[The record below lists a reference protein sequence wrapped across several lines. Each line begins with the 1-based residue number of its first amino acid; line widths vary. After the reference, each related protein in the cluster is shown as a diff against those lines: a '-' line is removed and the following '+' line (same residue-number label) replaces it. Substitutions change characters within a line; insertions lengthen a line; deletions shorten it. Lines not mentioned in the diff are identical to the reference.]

1 MAKIYNKIIEK
12 DGKFYQI
19 TATAEVIPDE
29 RPRIDL
35 KKVAALNI
43 NASNAEDI
51 INSLNKDYKPIA
63 KYGEDG
69 FLCTGPGYGGTL
81 KFYSCLAKD
90 VCGNFGGIEKT
101 PGLIKS
107 RGKFLFPDKIYDMI
121 VSGNKPSKQEMI
133 KTATNFLVYTSKFSF
148 TSKQDERYFSNKICG
163 RVAADGFEDCLFYCF
178 TDNSFYL
185 FIHDANEQCRK
196 ISYDEID
203 KASILKLARYVYTYP
218 DEQ

>member
-107 RGKFLFPDKIYDMI
+107 RGKFLFPDKIIWLNNEPISFFLNLCSYI
-121 VSGNKPSKQEMI
+121 VSTHLGVKKELI
-133 KTATNFLVYTSKFSF
+133 
-148 TSKQDERYFSNKICG
+148 
-163 RVAADGFEDCLFYCF
+163 
-178 TDNSFYL
+178 
-185 FIHDANEQCRK
+185 
-196 ISYDEID
+196 EIF
-203 KASILKLARYVYTYP
+203 K
-218 DEQ
+218 